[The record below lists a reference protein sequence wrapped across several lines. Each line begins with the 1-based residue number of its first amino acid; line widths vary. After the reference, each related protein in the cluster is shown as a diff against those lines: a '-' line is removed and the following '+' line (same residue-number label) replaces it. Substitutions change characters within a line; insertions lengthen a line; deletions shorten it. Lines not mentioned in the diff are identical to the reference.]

1 MCSATRQGSSPNHAA
16 GGPGQLGN
24 GRQGGAPPSPETA
37 LTAILGVLGRLGGI
51 RGRRIAC
58 SARTRPPEG

>member
-1 MCSATRQGSSPNHAA
+1 MCSATRQGSSRITRREALANW
-16 GGPGQLGN
+16 GN